1 MPRIIPAPGGSGGS
15 TFGIDNAQLGLWVP
29 AGAPFVAQS
38 ALAITPNRMYVVRFV
53 SPKSITISKIC
64 FCVAVLASVNDAC
77 DAGIFSGDGATL
89 LGSAGSTLGKLNG
102 ALGLQTLNL
111 QAPVSLA
118 AGQIYYAAWAGA
130 VGGTSVQTTQ
140 FVTRADMCLPFG
152 TAPPNIEAAVKDPGI
167 PIAAPMSVNAAGVG
181 QGPIL
186 ALQT

>member
-1 MPRIIPAPGGSGGS
+1 MPRIIPAPGGGGS
-15 TFGIDNAQLGLWVP
+15 TFGIDNAELGLGVP
-29 AGAPFVAQS
+29 AGAPFVQQS

-53 SPKSITISKIC
+53 SPKSLTISKIS
-64 FCVAVLASVNDAC
+64 FCVSTAASADDAC

-89 LGSAGSTLGKLNG
+89 LGSAGSTLGKLNATG
-102 ALGLQTLNL
+102 VKTLNL

-130 VGGTSVQTTQ
+130 VGGTSVQTIQ

-167 PIAAPMSVNAAGVG
+167 PIAAPMNPNVAGVG